1 MSVQWSGLG
10 PELLLRLDRELAEPL
25 GAQLERELR
34 DAIRSGR
41 LGAGRAAPVL
51 ARAGARARCLPRPGP
66 GVLRA
71 AAGRGLPERDAPARR
86 RASPRWLAT
95 PAPPAPRGAPAS
107 GRLRIDFQAG
117 RPDLTTFPRQDWLW
131 ALREVSRTAP
141 ADALG
146 YGDPRGS
153 AELREV
159 LAAYL
164 RRVRGAVVDPERIVI
179 CTGFAQGV
187 TLVLRALAADGVRAV
202 AVEDP
207 GDVDQQSVARRAS
220 LDAVAVPVD
229 DQGVVVEALAATSA
243 RAALLTPAHQSPT
256 GGVLGPA
263 RRQELVDW
271 ATERRATIIED
282 DYDAEFRYDRDPV
295 GALQGLAPEHVA
307 MLGTVSKSLAPAVR
321 LGWVVCPAH
330 LLEPIAREKELTD
343 RGSPALDQLALA
355 ALMRSGRYDRHLRRM
370 RRVYAAKRQALID
383 ALARH
388 APGVELRGLAAGFHA
403 VARLPAAVDVDAVV
417 EQAAERSVGLYPMSA
432 YRTRRADDHPPELVL
447 GFGNL
452 SEAAIERGIAAIGD
466 LLTGG

>member
-1 MSVQWSGLG
+1 VSIQWSGLG
-10 PELLLRLDRELAEPL
+10 PELLLRLDREVAEPL

-34 DAIRSGR
+34 EAIRSGR
-41 LGAGRAAPVL
+41 LSAGERLPSSRGL
-51 ARAGARARCLPRPGP
+51 ARELGVSRGLVQECYAQLQGEGYLSAATGSATRVASVARD
-66 GVLRA
+66 
-71 AAGRGLPERDAPARR
+71 AAG
-86 RASPRWLAT
+86 
-95 PAPPAPRGAPAS
+95 PAPRDTPSA
-107 GRLRIDFQAG
+107 GRLLVDFQAG

-146 YGDPRGS
+146 YGDPRGV

-164 RRVRGAVVDPERIVI
+164 RRVRGALVDPQRIVI
-179 CTGFAQGV
+179 CTGFAQGI

-220 LDAVAVPVD
+220 LEAVAVPVD
-229 DQGVVVEALAATSA
+229 ELGVVVDALAVTAA

-256 GGVLGPA
+256 GGVLGPG

-271 ATERRATIIED
+271 AIERRATIIED

-307 MLGTVSKSLAPAVR
+307 LLGTVSKSLAPAVR
-321 LGWVVCPAH
+321 LGWVVCPAR
-330 LLEPIAREKELTD
+330 LVEPIAQEKELTD

-355 ALMRSGRYDRHLRRM
+355 TLMRSGRYDRHLRRM

-403 VARLPAAVDVDAVV
+403 VARLPEGADVEAVV
-417 EQAAERSVGLYPMSA
+417 EQAAARSIGLYPMSA
-432 YRTRRADDHPPELVL
+432 YRTRQAEDHPPELVL

-452 SEAAIERGIAAIGD
+452 SEAAIERGIAAVAD
-466 LLTGG
+466 LLRG